1 MNAPDWAVIERRH
14 DADRYSAMCVAG
26 EQEARE
32 RAEREQQ
39 ISRACAAIQRCDLDS
54 DAVRQIIATLG
65 CRMVRCGF
73 SVGDVEMVESG
84 GDCI

>member
-1 MNAPDWAVIERRH
+1 MNAPDWIVTERIR
-14 DADRYSAMCVAG
+14 DAERYSAMCEAG

-54 DAVRQIIATLG
+54 DAVRQIISTLG
-65 CRMVRCGF
+65 CRMLRCGF
-73 SVGDVEMVESG
+73 SVGDVEMVESV